1 MSDVSFTG
9 ASSQPMYRFGLFSLD
24 PTARVLTRSGL
35 RIKLQDQPFQL
46 LLLLVENS
54 GHLVSREDIR
64 RHLWPENTFVDFDK
78 SLGVAVLKARE
89 ALGDTAD
96 NPRFIETVPRRGYRF
111 IAPVSVENRES
122 PRPVTPEENPAANP
136 LVAKVEL
143 PSGATQRSPLYWA
156 ISLFILLLVGFGIYI
171 LRSRHFLSA
180 IPPSATVGQVSVPLE
195 VKVRRSV
202 AVLGFRNLAGRPD
215 EEWLS
220 TAFSEMLNTEL
231 AAGGELRLVSGED
244 VARAKR
250 DLSLTAE
257 STLAKT
263 TLDRLRINPGT
274 DVVVLGSY
282 TLLPDKGKNRIRLDI
297 RLQSTD
303 AGETIVEQAFT
314 GDEDNLFEL
323 ASEAG
328 ARLRESL
335 GLGMSLAS
343 ATGVTRASLPA
354 NQRAIQFYTEGR
366 NKLWAFE
373 LMSARD
379 LLLKAVAAD
388 PKYPMAH
395 SVLSQ
400 AWNLLGYTLKA
411 RAEAKRALDL
421 SRELPQEEALI
432 IQGRYYETIN
442 DSANAIE
449 TYQKLFNMFPDRLEY
464 GLRLAGAQHLVKPA
478 DALRT
483 LAVLRNLPSPL
494 GNDPRI
500 DLMEAAT
507 VVEKDL
513 PRARAAAERAIARAT
528 AEGSPLIV
536 ARGYGF
542 LCQQASGVGVS
553 AQAIQEC
560 ENARQSYIA
569 AGDKNN
575 AARTENDLAAT
586 YYEQGNLAKAAAM
599 WQEAIKEFQKVGDP
613 QGLAAASNNLG
624 DTLLVQGNL
633 KDARKL
639 LEQALPSYQALE
651 DKDGVARALVDLG
664 EISVQAGDLTTAKKN
679 YERATAIASEI
690 DDKSAS
696 AYSLQGLGEVLMNQ
710 GDLTAS
716 RKFYKEAL
724 ELHKEV
730 GEKQAVAET
739 QIELDHLSIEEGHA
753 AEVEAEIRQCKAQF
767 HQDQQADD
775 ELTASYVLLHALL
788 VQSKDEEARK
798 EIDATTKLAQENEN
812 RLVRLQYDLQSARF
826 LLDSNDPGASR
837 SPLQKV
843 LKEANTYGYI
853 GVRFEALLALAE
865 LENKTGHSDTAHVQI
880 ASLKHSASNQGFG
893 LIAHKAESLH

>member
-1 MSDVSFTG
+1 MAESIPHPSAARNAT
-9 ASSQPMYRFGLFSLD
+9 YRFGVFVLD
-24 PTARVLTRSGL
+24 AATGVLMRGGV
-35 RIKLQDQPFQL
+35 RIRLQDQPLQL
-46 LLLLVENS
+46 LLFLLEKPGQV
-54 GHLVSREDIR
+54 VSREEIQHR
-64 RHLWPENTFVDFDK
+64 LWPGNTFVEFDK
-78 SLGVAVLKARE
+78 SLGVAVLKVRE
-89 ALGDTAD
+89 ALSDEAS
-96 NPRFIETVPRRGYRF
+96 NPRFVETVPRRGYKF
-111 IAPVSVENRES
+111 IAPVTVENRESS
-122 PRPVTPEENPAANP
+122 PRPVTPDESPAANQ
-136 LVAKVEL
+136 LVTTARL
-143 PSGATQRSPLYWA
+143 PSGTPSRWRGLFWA
-156 ISLFILLLVGFGIYI
+156 IFLLVLLLGGVVIYV
-171 LRSRHFLSA
+171 LRLHH
-180 IPPSATVGQVSVPLE
+180 PTSATISQDGAKP
-195 VKVRRSV
+195 KVRIRRSV
-202 AVLGFRNLAGRPD
+202 AILGFRNLAGRPE

-231 AAGGELRLVSGED
+231 AAGSELRLVSGED

-250 DLSLTAE
+250 DLSLTTE
-257 STLAKT
+257 STLAKS
-263 TLDRLRINPGT
+263 TLQRLRTNPGT

-297 RLQSTD
+297 RLQNTD

-354 NQRAIQFYTEGR
+354 NQGAIQFYTEGR
-366 NKLWAFE
+366 NKLWDFE
-373 LMSARD
+373 LVSARD

-395 SVLSQ
+395 SALSQ
-400 AWNLLGYTLKA
+400 AWSLLGYSLKA

-421 SRELPQEEALI
+421 SHELPQEEALV
-432 IQGRYYETIN
+432 IQGRYFETVN
-442 DSANAIE
+442 DSAKAIE
-449 TYQKLFNMFPDRLEY
+449 TYQTLFNMFPDRLDY
-464 GLRLAGAQHLVKPA
+464 GLRLASAQHLVKPA

-483 LAVLRNLPSPL
+483 LAVLRSLPSPL
-494 GNDPRI
+494 GDDPRI
-500 DLMEAAT
+500 DMMEAAT
-507 VVEKDL
+507 DVNEDL
-513 PRARAAAERAIARAT
+513 PKARAAAERAITRAT

-542 LCQQASGVGVS
+542 LCQQAPGVGVS

-560 ENARQSYIA
+560 QNAHQSYIA
-569 AGDKNN
+569 AGDRNN

-586 YYEQGNLAKAAAM
+586 YYEQGNLAEAGAM
-599 WQEAIKEFQKVGDP
+599 WQEAIKEFQEVADP
-613 QGLAAASNNLG
+613 QGLAAASNNLA
-624 DTLLVQGNL
+624 DTMLMQGNL
-633 KDARKL
+633 KHARKL
-639 LEQALPSYQALE
+639 LEQALLSYQAIE
-651 DKDGVARALVDLG
+651 DKDGIARALVDLG
-664 EISVQAGDLTTAKKN
+664 EISVQAGDLATAKKN

-739 QIELDHLSIEEGHA
+739 QIELDQLSIEEGRA
-753 AEVEAEIRQCKAQF
+753 GEVEAEIRQCKAQF

-775 ELTASYVLLHALL
+775 ELTASYVLAHALL
-788 VQSKDEEARK
+788 AQSKDEEARK

-812 RLVRLQYDLQSARF
+812 RLVRLQYDLQSARV
-826 LLDSNDPGASR
+826 LLSSDDPASSR

-843 LKEANTYGYI
+843 LKGANTYGYI

-865 LENKTGHSDTAHVQI
+865 LENKTGHSDAARGQLT
-880 ASLKHSASNQGFG
+880 SLKRSASRQGFG